1 MTTTIFTCRCVN
13 ISGIPH
19 LNGQLGQFN
28 PESDN
33 KPWTC
38 GIVRGNILDS
48 TGQNPHW
55 FLFHIIWV
63 WKKGY
68 PIPFAAWKFFV
79 PIGVAISRAYSIPY
93 TQLSDTQ
100 NFAHLVSIPCPMI
113 FIPVKWW
120 WLVLFIPH
128 EMGFGYFLLPIFCI
142 LSCWKIPLF

>member
-1 MTTTIFTCRCVN
+1 MTTIIFTCRCVN

-19 LNGQLGQFN
+19 LNGQLGKFN

-48 TGQNPHW
+48 TGQNPHL

-79 PIGVAISRAYSIPY
+79 SIGVAISQAYSIPY
-93 TQLSDTQ
+93 TQLSDTPTVDQ
-100 NFAHLVSIPCPMI
+100 IYRFTILKFAIYGWLPSKIAIFHIIVMLVYQWASRTI
-113 FIPVKWW
+113 F
-120 WLVLFIPH
+120 
-128 EMGFGYFLLPIFCI
+128 Y
-142 LSCWKIPLF
+142 